1 VIRLINEPVVLHKGA
16 ILSAAEADALGIDR
30 AAARRG
36 TMAAR
41 ILTAHNR
48 QTPGRPDGGRHYE
61 RRSDDGHPEGGH
73 QVGGHSG
80 GRYPGDGRSDG
91 GEPGGGTPVLR
102 LRFDALA
109 SHDITYVGIV
119 QTARAGGLREFPM
132 PYVLTNCHN
141 SLCAVGGTVNE
152 DDHVFGLS
160 AARRYGG
167 IFVPP
172 HLAVIHQYV
181 RETMTVCGGMILGS
195 DSHTRYGA
203 LGVMGIGEGGPEL
216 VKQLLGKT
224 YDLPPPRVVGVLLE
238 GAPRPGVGPQDVAL
252 ALIGAV
258 YDNGFVK
265 NGVMEFFG
273 PGVAGLSVEYRCGID
288 VMTTETACLSSVW
301 ATDDAVREYLARH
314 GRAGDFAPLAPEACA
329 AYDGL
334 IRMDLGG
341 IQPMLA
347 LPFHPS
353 NIRTIAEINSEPRD
367 ILRLVEREVEDL
379 FGRGGPKLDLCGK
392 VRGGRLWADQGVIA
406 GCAGGSFENV
416 VAAAAIVDGKGAGGP
431 DFSLAVYPA
440 SAPQSLALMRCG
452 AAAMLTAAGAVLR
465 SAFCGP
471 CFGAGDT
478 PAAGALSLRHTTRNF
493 PNREGSSPAGGQLAA
508 VALMDARSIAATAAA
523 GGRLTS
529 AAELDW
535 ERLEP
540 RIRPD
545 YSFDPRIYERRVYN
559 GFGAPEPDRD
569 LVFGPN
575 IADWPPMQPLPE
587 HLILRMASVIT
598 DPVTTTDE
606 LIPSGETSSLRSN
619 PLKLAEFTLS
629 RKDPG
634 YVGRAKATAALEQ
647 RRRENPSDPAVLEI
661 VRNLSAACGSLGTA
675 GGETAGVP
683 IPDDAAT
690 RTGLG
695 SALFAVKPGDGSA
708 REQAASSQKVLGG
721 WANLA
726 LEYAT
731 KRYRSNL
738 VNWGMLPFV
747 VSAEQAERLRVGDYL
762 VLPGIREAV
771 GQGMEDIPALL
782 VREESGTLRA
792 ENFILSLKNLTE
804 DERSIILDGC
814 LINYYNRR
822 E

>member
-1 VIRLINEPVVLHKGA
+1 VIRLINEPVVLHKGE
-16 ILSAAEADALGIDR
+16 ILCAAEADARGIDR
-30 AAARRG
+30 EGARRE

-48 QTPGRPDGGRHYE
+48 CPAGASAFCPERPG
-61 RRSDDGHPEGGH
+61 EG
-73 QVGGHSG
+73 SPPPAA
-80 GRYPGDGRSDG
+80 RD
-91 GEPGGGTPVLR
+91 EAVLR

-119 QTARAGGLREFPM
+119 QTARAGGMREFPL

-181 RETMTVCGGMILGS
+181 REMMTVCGGMILGS

-224 YDLPPPRVVGVLLE
+224 YDLPPPRIVGVLLE
-238 GAPRPGVGPQDVAL
+238 GAPGPGVGPQDVAL
-252 ALIGAV
+252 AIIGAV
-258 YDNGFVK
+258 FDNGFVK

-273 PGVAGLSVEYRCGID
+273 PGLAELSVEYRCGID

-301 ATDDAVREYLARH
+301 ATDDTVRDYLALH
-314 GRAGDFAPLAPEACA
+314 GRAGDFASLAPGESA

-334 IRMDLGG
+334 IRVDLDG
-341 IQPMLA
+341 IEPMMA

-353 NIRTIAEINSEPRD
+353 NIRTIAEMNDEPRD
-367 ILRLVEREVEDL
+367 ILRLVEREAAEL
-379 FGRGGPKLDLCGK
+379 FGRDGLALDLCGK
-392 VRGGRLWADQGVIA
+392 VRDGRLWADQGIIA
-406 GCAGGSFENV
+406 GCAGGSFENI
-416 VAAAAIVDGKGAGGP
+416 VAAAAILDGGSAG
-431 DFSLAVYPA
+431 DSAFTLAVYPA

-452 AAAMLTAAGAVLR
+452 AAATLTAAGAVFK

-478 PAAGALSLRHTTRNF
+478 PADGALSLRHTTRNF

-529 AAELDW
+529 AAELD
-535 ERLEP
+535 RDVLKP
-540 RIRPD
+540 RVRPGHA
-545 YSFDPRIYERRVYN
+545 FDPSIYERRVYN
-559 GFGAPEPDRD
+559 GFGAPEPDRA
-569 LVFGPN
+569 LVLGPN
-575 IADWPPMQPLPE
+575 ITDWPPMPALPE
-587 HLILRMASVIT
+587 HLILRTASVIT

-619 PLKLAEFTLS
+619 PLKLAKFTLS

-634 YVGRAKATAALEQ
+634 YVGRAEAMADLER
-647 RRRENPSDPAVLEI
+647 RRRENPSDPAVRDL
-661 VRNLSAACGSLGTA
+661 VRKLGAACGGA
-675 GGETAGVP
+675 GDALVRE
-683 IPDDAAT
+683 DAAE

-695 SALFAVKPGDGSA
+695 SVIFAVKPGDGSA

-726 LEYAT
+726 VEYAT

-738 VNWGMLPFV
+738 INWGMLPFV
-747 VSAEQAERLRVGDYL
+747 VDPEQAACLRVGDYL

-771 GQGMEDIPALL
+771 RRGVETVPALL
-782 VREESGTLRA
+782 VREEAGALHAEKIDPTL
-792 ENFILSLKNLTE
+792 KHLTE
-804 DERSIILDGC
+804 NERRVILDGC
-814 LINYYNRR
+814 LINFYNRR

>member
-1 VIRLINEPVVLHKGA
+1 VIRLIDEPVVLRKGK
-16 ILSAAEADALGIDR
+16 ILGAAEAGARGIDI
-30 AAARRG
+30 AAARRE
-36 TMAAR
+36 TMAFR
-41 ILTAHNR
+41 IMKNHNR
-48 QTPGRPDGGRHYE
+48 G
-61 RRSDDGHPEGGH
+61 DDA
-73 QVGGHSG
+73 
-80 GRYPGDGRSDG
+80 DM
-91 GEPGGGTPVLR
+91 LR

-109 SHDITYVGIV
+109 SHDITYTGII

-132 PYVLTNCHN
+132 PYALTNCHN
-141 SLCAVGGTVNE
+141 SLCAVGGTINE

-181 RETMTVCGGMILGS
+181 REMMTVCGGMILGS

-224 YDLPPPRVVGVLLE
+224 YDIPPPKIVGVLLE
-238 GAPRPGVGPQDVAL
+238 GAPAPGVGPQDAAL
-252 ALIGAV
+252 AIIGAV
-258 YDNGFVK
+258 FSNGFVK

-273 PGVAGLSVEYRCGID
+273 PGLAELSVEYRCGID
-288 VMTTETACLSSVW
+288 VMTTETACLSSIW
-301 ATDDAVREYLARH
+301 ATDDAVRDYLALH
-314 GRAGDFAPLAPEACA
+314 GRAGDFAPLAPGENA

-334 IRMDLGG
+334 IRVDLGG
-341 IQPMLA
+341 VEPMIA

-353 NIRTIAEINSEPRD
+353 NIRTIAEVNRSPRD
-367 ILRLVEREVEDL
+367 ILRLVEREAADL
-379 FGRGGPKLDLCGK
+379 FGREGLALDLTGK
-392 VRGGRLWADQGVIA
+392 IRNGRLWADQGIIA
-406 GCAGGSFENV
+406 GCAGGSFENIL
-416 VAAAAIVDGKGAGGP
+416 AAAAIVDGGSAGDP
-431 DFSLAVYPA
+431 AFSLSVYPA

-452 AAAMLTAAGAVLR
+452 AAATLTAAGAVFK

-478 PAAGALSLRHTTRNF
+478 PADGALSLRHTTRNF
-493 PNREGSSPAGGQLAA
+493 PNREGSSPAGRQLAA

-529 AAELDW
+529 AAELD
-535 ERLEP
+535 RNAPAL
-540 RIRPD
+540 RVRPG
-545 YSFDPRIYERRVYN
+545 YSFDPHIYARRVYN
-559 GFGAPEPDRD
+559 GFGAPEPDRA
-569 LVFGPN
+569 LVLGPN
-575 IADWPPMQPLPE
+575 ITDWPPMIALPD
-587 HLILRMASVIT
+587 HLILRTASVIT

-619 PLKLAEFTLS
+619 PVKLAEFTLA

-634 YVGRAKATAALEQ
+634 YVGRAKETAALEQ
-647 RRRENPSDPAVLEI
+647 RRRENPSDPAVLAL
-661 VRNLSAACGSLGTA
+661 VRGLGAACGEA
-675 GGETAGVP
+675 GDVLVREGAVR
-683 IPDDAAT
+683 

-726 LEYAT
+726 VEYAT

-738 VNWGMLPFV
+738 INWGMLPFV
-747 VSAEQAERLRVGDYL
+747 VSMEQAGRLRVGDYL

-771 GQGMEDIPALL
+771 GQGVGNIPAFL
-782 VREESGTLRA
+782 VREDGSGPRA
-792 ENFILSLKNLTE
+792 ENFVLTLQKLTD
-804 DERSIILDGC
+804 DERNIILDGC
-814 LINYYNRR
+814 LINFYNRPECPPEGISPR
-822 E
+822 AR